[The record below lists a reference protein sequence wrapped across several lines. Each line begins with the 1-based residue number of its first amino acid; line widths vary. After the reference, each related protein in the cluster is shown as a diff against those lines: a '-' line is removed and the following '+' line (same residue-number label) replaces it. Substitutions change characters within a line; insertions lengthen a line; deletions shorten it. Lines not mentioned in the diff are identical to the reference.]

1 MFKNNVA
8 ILLYTIAL
16 FFAFGCIGKSFTAR
30 AGSLDPSDAP
40 APTMKTLDQVQPCIP
55 IQSLS
60 SSGSASYVIDTS
72 GSYFLTGNIIG
83 ESGKHGILVMAD
95 NVTIDLKGFSMTG
108 VTGSQSGISFNSD
121 TIGGAVSNGII
132 NLWGQ
137 HGIDAEMLGTLRVAD
152 ITSNG
157 NVEDGIILG
166 ADGLVTDCVVM
177 GNAGWGIS
185 GMDNCLIIR
194 CVARDNGSG
203 GFRLNSGGSIKNCV
217 AESTGPQGIL
227 VKYESSVE
235 NCVSSFNGAGI
246 VISNE
251 GCSVRN
257 NNCVSNYNHG
267 ILLQGTRSLIDSN
280 MIATRTNGTGIT
292 VTETA
297 GNSLLVR
304 NTVSVQGTA
313 TSFNMSPTALNAG
326 VNYGPLVGL
335 TAGSDISTVTNSD
348 HPWANFIFSTPGL

>member
-1 MFKNNVA
+1 
-8 ILLYTIAL
+8 
-16 FFAFGCIGKSFTAR
+16 
-30 AGSLDPSDAP
+30 
-40 APTMKTLDQVQPCIP
+40 VQPCIP

-235 NCVSSFNGAGI
+235 NCV
-246 VISNE
+246 
-251 GCSVRN
+251 
-257 NNCVSNYNHG
+257 
-267 ILLQGTRSLIDSN
+267 
-280 MIATRTNGTGIT
+280 
-292 VTETA
+292 
-297 GNSLLVR
+297 
-304 NTVSVQGTA
+304 
-313 TSFNMSPTALNAG
+313 
-326 VNYGPLVGL
+326 
-335 TAGSDISTVTNSD
+335 
-348 HPWANFIFSTPGL
+348 